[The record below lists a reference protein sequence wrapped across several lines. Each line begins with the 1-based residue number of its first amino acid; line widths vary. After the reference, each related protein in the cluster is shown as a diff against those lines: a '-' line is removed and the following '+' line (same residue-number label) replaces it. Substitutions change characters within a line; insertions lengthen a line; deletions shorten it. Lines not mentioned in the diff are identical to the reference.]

1 MSFHVKHAKA
11 CVGLMFI
18 KWTHVKLSFI
28 LQICSKSKK
37 YFLYSWFLGELKRFD
52 KTSRKK
58 YLWTQKAKWI
68 LFETM
73 GLYKRYR

>member
-37 YFLYSWFLGELKRFD
+37 YFLYS
-52 KTSRKK
+52 
-58 YLWTQKAKWI
+58 
-68 LFETM
+68 
-73 GLYKRYR
+73 